1 MATPSQDLI
10 CCKGCGETKSPHPK
24 RRLYCVECTKKL
36 HVAYTSKHREKIK
49 KTSRIVTCKS
59 CGKEFDASQTGRT
72 WRCPDCILEYQRE
85 YAEKD
90 KERHREYSRKYR
102 ANQGDAYR
110 EKMVQRRRDALAA
123 MTLEEQAEFRK
134 REAEKSMRLN
144 AILREQ
150 VFSAYGGY
158 KCSCCGETEP
168 LFLTIDHV
176 ENNGAEMRKNGVHS
190 RGGTQFYQWL
200 RRNGFPDG
208 FQVLCMNCNLGKHR
222 NGGVCPHKSFK
233 V

>member
-10 CCKGCGETKSPHPK
+10 CCKGCGETKPPHPK
-24 RRLYCVECTKKL
+24 RRLYCVECTRKL
-36 HVAYTSKHREKIK
+36 HVAYTSKHREKNK
-49 KTSRIVTCKS
+49 QSPRIVTCKS
-59 CGKEFDASQTGRT
+59 CGKEFDASHTGRT

-85 YAEKD
+85 YAKKD

-102 ANQGDAYR
+102 ANLGDAYR

-123 MTLEEQAEFRK
+123 MTPEEQAEFRK
-134 REAEKSMRLN
+134 REAEKSIRLN

-150 VFSAYGGY
+150 VFAAYGGY

-168 LFLTIDHV
+168 MFLSIDHV
-176 ENNGAEMRKNGVHS
+176 NNDGAEMRKNGVHS
-190 RGGTQFYQWL
+190 RGGSPFYQWL
-200 RRNGFPDG
+200 RKNGFPDG
-208 FQVLCMNCNLGKHR
+208 FQVLCMNCNVGKHR
-222 NGGVCPHKSFK
+222 NGGICPHKSSK